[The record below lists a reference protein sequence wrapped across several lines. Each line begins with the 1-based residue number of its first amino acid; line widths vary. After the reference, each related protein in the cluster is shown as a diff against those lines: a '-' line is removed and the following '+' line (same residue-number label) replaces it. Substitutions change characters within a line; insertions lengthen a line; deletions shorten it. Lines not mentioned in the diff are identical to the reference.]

1 MRKLGVGTALIV
13 IILLTAA
20 LLAVQYLGYQ
30 LLGLP
35 YSPIDLSDWLVR
47 GGAGLWISLLASLT
61 AFFTNRGQT
70 PPAAAV
76 SAEALASLMIF
87 LLLALAAGLVFY
99 LLVGRRRRT
108 LPDGIDGVT
117 IGALLGVPLLLVSLF
132 AGRSLVE
139 PIVAIVWLLG
149 LYLLWGMALSY
160 AFRRL
165 MQPVVVASPAEG
177 QAQKDTPLDADEAN
191 RMDRRRFLLQLGA
204 STAAITAIGATAGT
218 LLDKEPSRAL
228 RPFPIAD
235 PEFLANQSALLGSFR
250 RFAIVSYPR
259 GKPGESEV
267 LVLGAEY
274 PDRNYVS
281 VWLGEGSPIVVYE
294 SLESLLA
301 AYATDSAETSVFW
314 LDGQPI

>member
-1 MRKLGVGTALIV
+1 VGTALIV

-20 LLAVQYLGYQ
+20 LVAVQYLGYQ

-35 YSPIDLSDWLVR
+35 YSPVDLSDWLVR
-47 GGAGLWISLLASLT
+47 AGAGLWISLLASLT
-61 AFFTNRGQT
+61 AFFTNRGQSR
-70 PPAAAV
+70 PAAAA
-76 SAEALASLMIF
+76 SAETLASLALF
-87 LLLALAAGLVFY
+87 FLLALAAGLVFY

-139 PIVAIVWLLG
+139 PILIIVWLLG

-165 MQPVVVASPAEG
+165 MQPVVVAAPAEG
-177 QAQKDTPLDADEAN
+177 RSEADPRLSADGAN

-228 RPFPIAD
+228 RPFPVAD
-235 PEFLANQSALLGSFR
+235 PEFLAGQSALLDSFR
-250 RFAIVSYPR
+250 RFAIVSYPL
-259 GKPGESEV
+259 GKPGGAEV
-267 LVLGAEY
+267 VVLGAEY

-301 AYATDSAETSVFW
+301 AYTTDNTETAVFW